1 MKKGFKG
8 KKKIQKRRLRG
19 NYKKRRK
26 FVPQKREFHT
36 KQEIFLSRMASIL
49 LVPPNKVKGLFS
61 RRTITTIR
69 INPLKGNAENI
80 VQTLKKKDYDLNAIE
95 WAPNTFFVRN
105 KDKSEISHTQ
115 EYKDGLFYIQNLS
128 SVLPTIVLDPKD
140 GEDILDMCAAPG
152 SKTTHI
158 CAITNNN
165 ANIIANDSDSIRIGS
180 LRNVLHQFGAK
191 AKVSLNDSRLLW
203 EKYPDYFDKILLDAP
218 CSGEG
223 LIYLNG
229 SKPLRRWTIKKIKV
243 STMIQKELIS
253 SAFRALKPG
262 GTLVYSTCTLEPEEN
277 EGVVTDL
284 LTRYENAK
292 IEKIKIDGLRGM
304 NRGITK
310 WSGNRYHQE
319 VAKTMRVLPS
329 AKMMGFYIAKITKT

>member
-1 MKKGFKG
+1 MKK
-8 KKKIQKRRLRG
+8 RLRS
-19 NYKKRRK
+19 NYKKRRNY
-26 FVPQKREFHT
+26 VPQKKEFHT
-36 KQEIFLSRMASIL
+36 KEGIFLSRMASIL

-61 RRTITTIR
+61 RRAITTIR
-69 INPLKGNAENI
+69 INPLKGDVEKI
-80 VQTLKKKDYDLNAIE
+80 VKLLEKRDYELDDIE
-95 WAPNTFFVRN
+95 WAPNAFFVRN

-128 SVLPTIVLDPKD
+128 SILPTIVLDPKE
-140 GEDILDMCAAPG
+140 GENILDMCAAPG

-158 CAITNNN
+158 CAVTNNN
-165 ANIIANDSDSIRIGS
+165 ANIIANDDDTVRIGS

-191 AKVSLNDSRLLW
+191 AKISLSDGCLLW
-203 EKYPDYFDKILLDAP
+203 RKYPDYFDKILLDAP

-223 LIYLNG
+223 LIYLNS
-229 SKPLRRWTIKKIKV
+229 SKPLRRWTIRKIKV
-243 STMIQKELIS
+243 STIIQRDLIS

-262 GTLVYSTCTLEPEEN
+262 GTLVYSTCTLEPDEN
-277 EGVVTDL
+277 EGVVTEL

-310 WSGNRYHQE
+310 WSGNKYPQE

-329 AKMMGFYIAKITKT
+329 AKMMGFYVAKITKV